1 MPATLS
7 HRLRAL
13 LLLLLSI
20 TLAAC
25 SSLLPGDPPQ
35 IQVVGLEPLPG
46 ESLEARFALALR
58 VQNPNSRTI
67 DYQGIAVDLQVNG
80 QPLAS
85 GVSDQQGR
93 IPGFAEQVIRV
104 PVSISAFSVLRQAWG
119 MANRQAQQQLP
130 YRLRGKLASGWL
142 GGARFDTSGELSW
155 PPGGPAQ
162 PAMPKGEPAPS
173 R

>member
-1 MPATLS
+1 MQHLS
-7 HRLRAL
+7 LRAL
-13 LLLLLSI
+13 LILIALS
-20 TLAAC
+20 LSAC

-58 VQNPNSRTI
+58 VQNPNSRAI

-93 IPGFAEQVIRV
+93 IPGFAEQVIHV

-162 PAMPKGEPAPS
+162 PAMPKGELAPS

>member
-1 MPATLS
+1 MQHLS
-7 HRLRAL
+7 LRAL
-13 LLLLLSI
+13 LILIALS
-20 TLAAC
+20 LSAC

-58 VQNPNSRTI
+58 VQNPNSRAI

-155 PPGGPAQ
+155 PPGGPQQ

>member
-25 SSLLPGDPPQ
+25 SSLQPGDPPQ

-104 PVSISAFSVLRQAWG
+104 PVSISALSVLRQAWG

>member
-1 MPATLS
+1 MRGLS
-7 HRLRAL
+7 RLGWL
-13 LLLLLSI
+13 LLC
-20 TLAAC
+20 LALGLGGCA
-25 SSLLPGDPPQ
+25 SLLPVEPVQ
-35 IQVVGLEPLPG
+35 FQVVGLEPLPG
-46 ESLEARFALALR
+46 EGLEARFALALR
-58 VQNPNSRTI
+58 VQNPNSRAI

-93 IPGFAEQVIRV
+93 IAGFAEQVIRV
-104 PVSISAFSVLRQAWG
+104 PVSISAFSLLRQAWG
-119 MANRQAQQQLP
+119 LANQQPQQQLP

-142 GGARFDTSGELSW
+142 GGVRFDASGELSW

-162 PAMPKGEPAPS
+162 PLMPKGEPAPS

>member
-13 LLLLLSI
+13 PLLLLSI

-46 ESLEARFALALR
+46 EGLEARFALALR
-58 VQNPNSRTI
+58 VQNPNSRAI

-93 IPGFAEQVIRV
+93 IPAFSEQVIRV
-104 PVSISAFSVLRQAWG
+104 PVSVSAFSVLRQAWG

-130 YRLRGKLASGWL
+130 YRLRGKLAGGWL
-142 GGARFDTSGELSW
+142 GGARFDSSGELSW

>member
-1 MPATLS
+1 MPARLS
-7 HRLRAL
+7 RRLYTL
-13 LLLLLSI
+13 LLVLLCASLG
-20 TLAAC
+20 AC

-46 ESLEARFALALR
+46 EGLEARFALALR
-58 VQNPNSRTI
+58 IQNPNSRTI

-85 GVSDQQGR
+85 GVSDQRGQ
-93 IPGFAEQVIRV
+93 IAGFSEQVLRV
-104 PVSISAFSVLRQAWG
+104 PVSISAFSLLRQAWG
-119 MANRQAQQQLP
+119 MANQQAQQQLP
-130 YRLRGKLASGWL
+130 YRLRGKLAGGWL
-142 GGARFDTSGELSW
+142 GGARFDTRGELSW

-162 PAMPKGEPAPS
+162 PAMPKGELAPS

>member
-1 MPATLS
+1 MQHLS
-7 HRLRAL
+7 LRAL
-13 LLLLLSI
+13 LILIALS
-20 TLAAC
+20 LSAC

-58 VQNPNSRTI
+58 VQNPNSRAI

-85 GVSDQQGR
+85 GVTDQQGR

-162 PAMPKGEPAPS
+162 PPMPKGEPAPS

>member
-1 MPATLS
+1 MQHLS
-7 HRLRAL
+7 LRAL
-13 LLLLLSI
+13 LTLIALS
-20 TLAAC
+20 LSAC

-58 VQNPNSRTI
+58 VQNPNSRAI

-119 MANRQAQQQLP
+119 MANRQAQERLP

-162 PAMPKGEPAPS
+162 PAIPKSEPAPS

>member
-1 MPATLS
+1 MQHLS
-7 HRLRAL
+7 LRAL
-13 LLLLLSI
+13 LILIALS
-20 TLAAC
+20 LSAC

-58 VQNPNSRTI
+58 VQNPNSLAI

-85 GVSDQQGR
+85 GVTDQQGR

-142 GGARFDTSGELSW
+142 GGVRFDTSGELSW
-155 PPGGPAQ
+155 PPGEPAQ

>member
-1 MPATLS
+1 MSASLS
-7 HRLRAL
+7 RRLHSL
-13 LLLLLSI
+13 LLLLLCT
-20 TLAAC
+20 TLGAC

-46 ESLEARFALALR
+46 EGLEARFALALR
-58 VQNPNSRTI
+58 IQNPNSRTI

-85 GVSDQQGR
+85 GVSDQQGQ
-93 IPGFAEQVIRV
+93 IAGFAEQVIRV
-104 PVSISAFSVLRQAWG
+104 PVSISAFSLLRQAWG
-119 MANRQAQQQLP
+119 MANQQPQQQLP
-130 YRLRGKLASGWL
+130 YRLRGKLAGGWL
-142 GGARFDTSGELSW
+142 GGARFDAHGELSW

-162 PAMPKGEPAPS
+162 PAMPKGAPAPS

>member
-1 MPATLS
+1 MQHLPP
-7 HRLRAL
+7 RAL
-13 LLLLLSI
+13 LILIALS
-20 TLAAC
+20 LSAC
-25 SSLLPGDPPQ
+25 NSLLPGDPPQ

-58 VQNPNSRTI
+58 VQNPNSRAI

-104 PVSISAFSVLRQAWG
+104 PVSISAFSVLRQTWG

-155 PPGGPAQ
+155 PPGGPQQ

>member
-1 MPATLS
+1 MQHLS
-7 HRLRAL
+7 LRAL
-13 LLLLLSI
+13 LILIALS
-20 TLAAC
+20 LSAC

-58 VQNPNSRTI
+58 VQNPNSRAI

-85 GVSDQQGR
+85 GVSDQQGQ

-119 MANRQAQQQLP
+119 MANRQEQEQLP
-130 YRLRGKLASGWL
+130 YRLRGKLASGLL

-155 PPGGPAQ
+155 PPGGPQQ